1 MKPSLRDLNAALPTI
16 RFNISTFN
24 KEGVIALSLFF
35 LSACVTVAIGS
46 LVYDYIYALYVWHWP
61 V

>member
-1 MKPSLRDLNAALPTI
+1 MKPTLRDMYTALPVL

-24 KEGVIALSLFF
+24 KEGVIALSAFF

-46 LVYDYIYALYVWHWP
+46 LAYDYVYALYVWYWP
-61 V
+61 L